1 MESGRAYIITN
12 VISMPLV
19 WALAFFITSSEAV
32 SFFSPTGANAPS
44 SLGILSLVLDIAVYI
59 FIFHNADK
67 IGTLSSQPWL
77 VIASPAFG
85 IVGMLLRITQDA
97 NSTILSLAYAL
108 TGEFCMAISLTI
120 VFFISLELL
129 ACHSLPDVKNALI
142 VCSVINV
149 ALTPLAATYPIVT
162 FFVTI
167 ALCAPCLWA
176 ALKTRKNTAKHSL
189 PPKEDSL
196 KSHRIKFPV
205 RLALGLSVV
214 SLCFGFLQFHLLQ
227 TNHLIIAANA
237 AITKLIAIILFA
249 LVMHKTVDAG
259 YSTLAKLTSTF
270 SIASFSLVLAF
281 GSQSLGASA
290 CMATGYSILEVTL
303 YLIIVDIALFS
314 KTNLLKIASA
324 FYIVDSAAY
333 VIGELLAEG
342 TILEMLEVRILSII
356 LILLLAVTAIWI
368 FQDKAINSFLWVAN
382 ENPEQQEAKNELGFE
397 KKVGIVARRY
407 HLSPRETEVLKLFAT
422 GRSAAFIAELMFVTT
437 NTVRTHVKHIYEKC
451 GIHSR
456 QELITLIEQADEERP
471 V

>member
-1 MESGRAYIITN
+1 MKSRGTN
-12 VISMPLV
+12 ATANVLTMPLV
-19 WALAFFITSSEAV
+19 WALAFFITGSEAV
-32 SFFSPTGANAPS
+32 SFINPIGINALS
-44 SLGILSLVLDIAVYI
+44 SLGALSLVLDIAVYV

-67 IGTLSSQPWL
+67 IGALSSQPWL
-77 VIASPAFG
+77 VIAAPTFG
-85 IVGMLLRITQDA
+85 VMGMFLRMTSDA
-97 NSTILSLAYAL
+97 NSTIPSLAYAL
-108 TGEFCMAISLTI
+108 AGELCIAISLTI
-120 VFFISLELL
+120 IFFISLELL
-129 ACHSLPDVKNALI
+129 TRHSLPDVKNALI
-142 VCSVINV
+142 ACSVINA
-149 ALTPLAATYPIVT
+149 ALTPLAATYSIVT
-162 FFVTI
+162 FFATI

-176 ALKTRKNTAKHSL
+176 ALKTRENTSESSTS
-189 PPKEDSL
+189 PEEGNRE
-196 KSHRIKFPV
+196 SHRIKFPV

-227 TNHLIIAANA
+227 TNHLVIAANA

-303 YLIIVDIALFS
+303 YLMIIDIALFS

-333 VIGELLAEG
+333 AIGELLAEG
-342 TILEMLEVRILSII
+342 AILGMLEVRILSIV
-356 LILLLAVTAIWI
+356 LIMLLAVTAIWI

-382 ENPEQQEAKNELGFE
+382 ENPDQQEAQDELGFE
-397 KKVGIVARRY
+397 KKVDIVAERY

-422 GRSAAFIAELMFVTT
+422 GRSAAFIAELIFVTT

-456 QELITLIEQADEERP
+456 QELITLIEQANGERSD
-471 V
+471 